1 MFQMT
6 IQGTTEDTYYA
17 NLLGTPPTMIVSD
30 RFVKGI
36 VDRPYVSKVRVKY
49 QEEYNETTEND
60 IIGMIQMSPYQK
72 DFSYESKIEAMKTV
86 KKAQGNMLGIGIG
99 IALVL
104 AFIGMMNYLNESVG
118 NIQSR
123 QVELA
128 VMESIGMTGKQV
140 RRLLIREGLLYAG
153 ASLAVALTVGLGVTY
168 VLYQSMNYRGVPFA
182 VPVLP
187 IAAAALGIVVL
198 CVIIPLAA
206 YHGMERKGSI
216 VERIR
221 GFE

>member
-17 NLLGTPPTMIVSD
+17 NLLGTTPTMIVSD
-30 RFVKGI
+30 RFVRGI
-36 VDRPYVSKVRVKY
+36 VEHPYVSKVSVQY
-49 QEEYNETTEND
+49 QEEYDEATEKG
-60 IIGMIQMSPYQK
+60 IMGMMEASTYQK
-72 DFSYESKIEAMKTV
+72 DFDYNSKIEAMKEV
-86 KKAQGNMLGIGIG
+86 KEAQGNMMAIGIG

-104 AFIGMMNYLNESVG
+104 AFIGMMNYLNASVG

-140 RRLLIREGLLYAG
+140 RRLLIREGLLYVG

-168 VLYQSMNYRGVPFA
+168 MLYQSMNYRDVPFA

-187 IAAAALGIVVL
+187 IAAAVLGIAVL
-198 CVIIPLAA
+198 CVVIPLTA
-206 YHGMERKGSI
+206 YRGLERKGSI